1 MWQIHLQ
8 SDLSDL
14 SDDVKDTPGRGSKTM
29 WSFSRGLRD
38 GRGAPW
44 GCLVLQSDSLFGG
57 AHIGSFV
64 SVLC

>member
-57 AHIGSFV
+57 AHIGPFV